1 MITPIPLSLYIHFP
15 WCVQKCPYC
24 DFNSHAQNEAFNEQA
39 YIQALLRDLDFS
51 LPLIWGRPIHTI
63 FMGGGTPSLFSADA
77 IDELISGLRARL
89 NLSTDI
95 EITMEANPGT
105 ADSTNFAQYFHSGI
119 NRLSIGMQSMDNQQL
134 KSLGRIHQVDESLQA
149 LEMARQAGF
158 ENINLDLMFGLPG
171 QSMDAALDDLQQIIK
186 LKPAHISYYQLT
198 IEPNTW
204 FHHHPPVLPD
214 DDALFSMHQAGI
226 EMLARNGYQRY
237 EISAF
242 AQSGRDSK
250 HNMNYWRFG
259 DYLGIGAG
267 AHSKLSMN
275 ESDTIIRMVRQKHPQ
290 AYLDTAGTRESL
302 SSHELVSIADRP
314 FEFMMNA
321 LRLIDGVEMELFT
334 QRTMLELAVT
344 SASISQAQE
353 TGLLLQDNN
362 RIQASTTG
370 LNYLNNL
377 LELFL
382 PK

>member
-24 DFNSHAQNEAFNEQA
+24 DFNSHQQNDALDESA
-39 YIQALLRDLDFS
+39 YIQALLNDLDFS
-51 LPLIWGRPIHTI
+51 LPQIWGRPIHTI
-63 FMGGGTPSLFSADA
+63 FMGGGTPSLFSGNA

-89 NLSTDI
+89 NLSANI
-95 EITMEANPGT
+95 EISMEANPGT
-105 ADSTNFAQYFHSGI
+105 ADSTNFAHYFHSGI

-134 KSLGRIHQVDESLQA
+134 QTLGRIHKVDESLQA
-149 LEMARQAGF
+149 LDIARQAGF
-158 ENINLDLMFGLPG
+158 ENINLDLMFGLPE
-171 QSMDAALDDLQQIIK
+171 QDESAALKELQQIID

-198 IEPNTW
+198 LEPNTW

-214 DDALFSMHQAGI
+214 DDDLFSMHTAGI
-226 EMLARNGYQRY
+226 DMLARNGYQRY

-242 AQSGRDSK
+242 SQSGKRSK
-250 HNMNYWRFG
+250 HNMNYWQYG

-275 ESDTIIRMVRQKHPQ
+275 ESDTILRMVRQKHPQ
-290 AYLDTAGTRESL
+290 SYLDTAGSKDVL
-302 SSHELVSIADRP
+302 SSHNNVDATDRP

-321 LRLIDGVEMELFT
+321 LRLVDGIGIELFS
-334 QRTMLELAVT
+334 QRTMLELSYVSGA
-344 SASISQAQE
+344 ISQAQE
-353 TGLLLQDNN
+353 AGLLMQNNN
-362 RIQASTTG
+362 RIQASATG

-377 LELFL
+377 LEYFL

>member
-1 MITPIPLSLYIHFP
+1 MTTPIPLSLYIHFP

-105 ADSTNFAQYFHSGI
+105 ADSTNFAQYFRSGI

-242 AQSGRDSK
+242 AQSGRHSK

-302 SSHELVSIADRP
+302 SSHDMVSIADRP

-334 QRTMLELAVT
+334 QRTMLQLAVT